1 MKTRDG
7 TPSAAQRK
15 AAVGW
20 ADLLWVRHTL
30 GEEDGAGAAAL
41 LGFERRPEEERE
53 APLQQSETSRPQLD
67 ERPAAPAVRR
77 PPLRATHFA
86 VVSHESFPDETA
98 IDPEIETS
106 GLVLDSVE
114 AEAAT
119 TPRLQH
125 LSPQRRL
132 AVFLRRQLRARRSM
146 AAVDVGR
153 LIHHLVRASLPER
166 LPRQQRLRWT
176 SDAALLIDFSLACVP
191 LRSDLVELA
200 ETAHALSG
208 GRLPVLWFDEVQGW
222 LQRQPGRRA
231 EWKPVGAK
239 ALRTARH
246 WLLAGSLGVAG
257 ADTARFAGWARRIE
271 RHIGRGG
278 EVTFL
283 TGALAP
289 DARQALPVRTLATG
303 WDRGRRFK
311 LARVGRLPYGV
322 GNDDTARL
330 LAALSM
336 AVVVEPALLR
346 AVRLA
351 LGLSTAAE
359 LAVWNHP
366 DVEPCL
372 IGMQIR
378 RDRLVEYRAH
388 LRAWPLDLRQQMA
401 RLVESHHAAH
411 SRLIRLEEAALAAD
425 LAGWN
430 VEAVQGQWAE
440 VLGTLRQAPD
450 SEAGRE
456 LTGYLQRAGLRAHP
470 ELWRT
475 VPAMEHAY
483 VLARRSDL
491 MAGADVPAGVSVKTI
506 NRYLDEAD
514 RLKEEARPVWFV
526 QTGPYL
532 AVRTRPP
539 IDGQFMLLESPPIT
553 GFELEEPDGVRRWRR
568 LPLNTRVLGN
578 LLPGEGPW
586 TIRTPFAE
594 SVIAEVP
601 RPSWVIEWG
610 RDEKGLYA
618 YAPSPFGRPVRLD
631 WFVPPALLF
640 DLHLAIGRGFSA
652 ESVPIALGV
661 TLWADLQF
669 GLVLDV
675 HFGNTLQRFRWI
687 EPGEFWMGSPEGE
700 AERNANEGPRHVV
713 RLTEG
718 FWLAE
723 TACSQSV
730 WLSVMR
736 RNPSK
741 FTDDPQN
748 PVEQVSWD
756 DVQGFLREVE
766 KRLPGVKADLP
777 TEAEW
782 EYACRAGSETAF
794 SWGDGIAPDQANYN
808 ATISYAGGPTGEHR
822 EKTVPVKSYAP
833 NAWGLYQMHGNVWEW
848 CADGRRDYDSAPQ
861 VDPRG
866 PEGDAPRAVRGGS
879 WFYDPHW
886 LRAAS
891 RGGWPRGRRYGY
903 LGFRFS
909 LRSTSQQRG
918 AERPPEAAVAP
929 EDLLAPLD
937 ADELS
942 GFFDG
947 KQMAGDGSGGIQSA
961 ESSGASNAN
970 RYRFLEHMLKILN
983 KPETGSGSVPWSA
996 LRETIP
1002 VVKKPKPKRGGKK

>member
-7 TPSAAQRK
+7 MPSAAQRK
-15 AAVGW
+15 AAVGR
-20 ADLLWVRHTL
+20 ADLLWMLHTL
-30 GEEDGAGAAAL
+30 GGEEGAGAAAL
-41 LGFERRPEEERE
+41 LGFERHPEEERE
-53 APLQQSETSRPQLD
+53 APPQQPEPSRPQVD
-67 ERPAAPAVRR
+67 EPPSAPAVRR

-106 GLVLDSVE
+106 SVVLDSVA

-132 AVFLRRQLRARRSM
+132 AVFLRRQLRARRSTP
-146 AAVDVGR
+146 AVDVAQ
-153 LIHHLVRASLPER
+153 LIQHMARATLPER
-166 LPRQQRLRWT
+166 LPRKQRLHWT

-231 EWKPVGAK
+231 DWKPVGERP
-239 ALRTARH
+239 LRGARH
-246 WLLAGSLGVAG
+246 WLLAGSLGVTG
-257 ADTARFAGWARRIE
+257 ADSARFAGWARRIE

-283 TGALAP
+283 TGGVAP
-289 DARQALPVRTLATG
+289 DARKALPVRTQATG

-311 LARVGRLPYGV
+311 LTRVGRLPYGV
-322 GNDDTARL
+322 GNEDTAQL

-336 AVVVEPALLR
+336 AVVVEPVLLR

-378 RDRLVEYRAH
+378 RDRLVDYRGR
-388 LRAWPLDLRQQMA
+388 LRAWPLAVRQQIA
-401 RLVESHHAAH
+401 QLVESHHAGH
-411 SRLIRLEEAALAAD
+411 SRLIKLEEAALAAD

-430 VEAVQGQWAE
+430 VEAVQGKWAA
-440 VLGTLRQAPD
+440 VLGTLRQKPEG
-450 SEAGRE
+450 EAARE

-483 VLARRSDL
+483 VLARREDL
-491 MAGADVPAGVSVKTI
+491 VAGAGVPVGVSVKTI
-506 NRYLDEAD
+506 NRYVDEAD
-514 RLKEEARPVWFV
+514 RSKEEAKPVWFI

-532 AVRTRPP
+532 AVRTQPP
-539 IDGQFMLLESPPIT
+539 IDGQFTLLETPPIT
-553 GFELEEPDGVRRWRR
+553 GFELEGPDGVRHWRR

-601 RPSWVIEWG
+601 RPSWAIEWG
-610 RDEKGLYA
+610 RDEKGLYVL
-618 YAPSPFGRPVRLD
+618 APSPIGGTERLD
-631 WFVPPALLF
+631 WVTPQHADDVLQI
-640 DLHLAIGRGFSA
+640 AGGRGFHA
-652 ESVPIALGV
+652 DRVFLGPGMF
-661 TLWADLQF
+661 LGADLEF
-669 GLVLDV
+669 GLYLDV
-675 HFGNTLQRFRWI
+675 PFGTTSQRFRWI
-687 EPGEFWMGSPEGE
+687 EPGEFWMGSQEDE
-700 AERNANEGPRHVV
+700 AERYEDEGPRHQV

-718 FWLAE
+718 YWLAE

-730 WLSVMR
+730 WVSVMGS
-736 RNPSK
+736 NPSM

-756 DVQGFLREVE
+756 DVQGFLRKVG
-766 KRLPGVKADLP
+766 KRLPGLKADLP

-782 EYACRAGSETAF
+782 EYACRAGSEKAF
-794 SWGDGIAPDQANYN
+794 SWGEGITPDQANYDARRSF
-808 ATISYAGGPTGEHR
+808 ATSPMDESRKLTM
-822 EKTVPVKSYAP
+822 PVKSYTP
-833 NAWGLYQMHGNVWEW
+833 NAWGLYQMHGNVLEW
-848 CADGRRDYDSAPQ
+848 CSDDLRAYDGEPQ
-861 VDPRG
+861 IDPRG
-866 PEGDAPRAVRGGS
+866 LVGDGADTKRALRGGS
-879 WFYDPHW
+879 WFSLSNW
-886 LRAAS
+886 LRAAYRIPGS
-891 RGGWPRGRRYGY
+891 RDERDDSV
-903 LGFRFS
+903 GFRFS
-909 LRSTSQQRG
+909 LRSTSQQMG
-918 AERPPEAAVAP
+918 AERTPELSVVP
-929 EDLLAPLD
+929 EELLAPLD
-937 ADELS
+937 VNEL
-942 GFFDG
+942 
-947 KQMAGDGSGGIQSA
+947 A
-961 ESSGASNAN
+961 
-970 RYRFLEHMLKILN
+970 
-983 KPETGSGSVPWSA
+983 
-996 LRETIP
+996 
-1002 VVKKPKPKRGGKK
+1002 